1 MLKSLRIRA
10 GALADSNDKIRDEAA
25 SFKPLVNAGET
36 NKPISSVM
44 SGGSPSVRQIII
56 RSLAVGVVFSLISMF
71 FLGSFWILLITFLA
85 GVVSNVY
92 VGIGVPSKTKW
103 QGALKGGLAGGI
115 SGVVIFLVSILYEN
129 IVLGETAAFSL
140 NLAIFIAVTL
150 VAVIGGLISGFFYT
164 GKSIV

>member
-1 MLKSLRIRA
+1 
-10 GALADSNDKIRDEAA
+10 
-25 SFKPLVNAGET
+25 
-36 NKPISSVM
+36 
-44 SGGSPSVRQIII
+44 
-56 RSLAVGVVFSLISMF
+56 MF
-71 FLGSFWILLITFLA
+71 FLGSFWILLITFIA
-85 GVVSNVY
+85 GIVSNVY